1 MFSIS
6 EKEGW
11 RWSVSCSQNDEEGT
25 PTHCLQMCSLVSAI
39 NEIGKSQFTTCPRA
53 FLVRASC
60 FTSSSLV
67 PARCLCVNIR
77 KRCSHVGSFPRVPP
91 SGGRNALLRSTD
103 SRGAMGARHAGLAL
117 FVDRQ

>member
-1 MFSIS
+1 MKKEPQPIASASI
-6 EKEGW
+6 EN
-11 RWSVSCSQNDEEGT
+11 R
-25 PTHCLQMCSLVSAI
+25 A
-39 NEIGKSQFTTCPRA
+39 SQFTTCPRA

-77 KRCSHVGSFPRVPP
+77 KRCPHVGNFPRVTP
-91 SGGRNALLRSTD
+91 SGGQKALLRSTD